1 MPRFRV
7 SLPRWAGLL
16 RCALRKRSPPGV
28 YPQAVCYPSRNSVS
42 PALPADM
49 TVGMLACGGGACRVD
64 PRYHDVLAVKVCALA
79 WRALAAAGRLRTL
92 TAALRRGASVSGNPA
107 RFRPE
112 FAMSLSSISSVDAV
126 VSAALLV
133 RDVDGQY
140 RPARAD
146 EVLQQ
151 ARRVLSQRVRRG
163 ATMSSPQAVKDYL
176 RLEIGVL
183 EYEVFCVLFLD
194 AQHRIL
200 ALKQMF
206 RGTVTQTS
214 VYPRE
219 VVKESLAMNAA
230 AVILAHNH
238 PSGAAEP
245 SRADEF
251 LTQTLKTALAL
262 VDVRVLD
269 HLVVAGADVSSFAER
284 GLL

>member
-1 MPRFRV
+1 
-7 SLPRWAGLL
+7 L
-16 RCALRKRSPPGV
+16 
-28 YPQAVCYPSRNSVS
+28 N
-42 PALPADM
+42 
-49 TVGMLACGGGACRVD
+49 GGGWACRVD
-64 PRYHDVLAVKVCALA
+64 PRYHVVLAVKVCALA
-79 WRALAAAGRLRTL
+79 GRALAACGRLRTL
-92 TAALRRGASVSGNPA
+92 TAALRRGAPVSGNPA
-107 RFRPE
+107 RHTGVRHVVLF
-112 FAMSLSSISSVDAV
+112 FTSVAAAATD
-126 VSAALLV
+126 ALLV

-140 RPARAD
+140 RPARAE
-146 EVLQQ
+146 EVLSH
-151 ARRVLSQRVRRG
+151 ARRVLAHRVRRG
-163 ATMSSPQAVKDYL
+163 ATMSSPQAVKDHL

-183 EYEVFCVLFLD
+183 EHEVFCVLFLD
-194 AQHRIL
+194 AQHRII

-219 VVKESLAMNAA
+219 VVKEALSVNAA

-238 PSGAAEP
+238 PSGSVEP

-269 HLVVAGADVSSFAER
+269 HLVVAGADVVSFAER